1 MTDVVRKHTNLIF
14 LSECSSFTFDY
25 LYDHIAIKPEEC
37 VQQNHNYAIID
48 KLDSILIDDA
58 DEPHIIGGGNS
69 YNAGNIFKEN
79 YPLIVELIG
88 YKDSKLYEIDRL
100 GKTAWFTQ
108 EGKQW
113 LSSKK
118 SIPDL
123 FSVGRTYEIK
133 DFDTLS
139 QDKQAE
145 VLNRIYLQ
153 NVFLPITS
161 CIDDIRTRCLLYR

>member
-1 MTDVVRKHTNLIF
+1 MEIFSPSVRF
-14 LSECSSFTFDY
+14 
-25 LYDHIAIKPEEC
+25 P
-37 VQQNHNYAIID
+37 
-48 KLDSILIDDA
+48 
-58 DEPHIIGGGNS
+58 
-69 YNAGNIFKEN
+69 GNIFKEN

-133 DFDTLS
+133 DFDTLA

-153 NVFLPITS
+153 NVFYQLRIKKFQ
-161 CIDDIRTRCLLYR
+161 